1 MIGES
6 GPIKGKVRVQ
16 NLIMVSSG
24 TARALSLIF
33 SLLICYVAGI
43 ALVDENMVRTAAIGF
58 GIVIVLLAE
67 PLALQYPAA
76 SDRAKAL
83 LWLIDAVL
91 LFGFLFVIYWFLIT
105 SDRLWD
111 GVFEFETIDIV
122 TGYYGLLVTLELT
135 RRTFG
140 LPLALVAVLF
150 LGYALFG
157 QSLPWFL
164 QHAGID
170 LVEIIRTTWHS
181 FDGVFG
187 RPTGIVAGVVLIFVV
202 FGAVLEETG
211 AGAILLRIA
220 MSVTAGIRGGPAH
233 AAIVASALF
242 GTMSGSVMA
251 NVVGTGVFTI
261 PMIKKRGFSPAFAGA
276 VEAAASSGGQVMP
289 PVMAAAAFL
298 MAELTGTPY
307 LTICVAALLP
317 AIFKYLGIFAQVY
330 AEAVKLGIKSI
341 PKEDREVLT
350 RADWFQ
356 SLRFALPVLALL
368 AVMIVGRSPAM
379 AGFISLI
386 TAIIVGLAMDKELR
400 RDPMRL
406 LKPLAS
412 GGYQAARIMVAVGAI
427 GIILGVVNETGVAI
441 GFASTLQSVGEDNL
455 FLALVLAMVGSLIL
469 GMGLP
474 TLPAYLII
482 VLIMGPAM
490 VKLGLSVLTVHM
502 FVLYFGVLSSVT
514 PPVALAAYAAAPIAG
529 SRPLETAVQ
538 SLRISLVAFLIPF
551 VFAFNPS
558 LLIVESF
565 AFWPF
570 VWVIL
575 RLIAA
580 VWMFATGFA
589 GYDMRGRIFLPL
601 RMARLAAGIV
611 VLLPFPMLETG
622 GFMACV
628 GLYAIDRFRR
638 TNVER

>member
-1 MIGES
+1 
-6 GPIKGKVRVQ
+6 
-16 NLIMVSSG
+16 MV
-24 TARALSLIF
+24 
-33 SLLICYVAGI
+33 
-43 ALVDENMVRTAAIGF
+43 M
-58 GIVIVLLAE
+58 
-67 PLALQYPAA
+67 
-76 SDRAKAL
+76 
-83 LWLIDAVL
+83 
-91 LFGFLFVIYWFLIT
+91 
-105 SDRLWD
+105 
-111 GVFEFETIDIV
+111 
-122 TGYYGLLVTLELT
+122 LELT

-140 LPLALVAVLF
+140 IPLALVAILF

-157 QSLPWFL
+157 HSLPWFF

-211 AGAILLRIA
+211 AGAILLRVA
-220 MSVTAGIRGGPAH
+220 MTLTAGIRGGPAH
-233 AAIVASALF
+233 AAIIASALF

-317 AIFKYLGIFAQVY
+317 AIFKYLSIFAQVY
-330 AEAVKLGIKSI
+330 SEAVKLGIEPI
-341 PKEDREVLT
+341 PKSERESLS
-350 RADWFQ
+350 RSDWVQ
-356 SLRFALPVLALL
+356 SLRFVIPIVALMAVL
-368 AVMIVGRSPAM
+368 IIGRSPAM
-379 AGFISLI
+379 AGFIALI
-386 TAIIVGLAMDKELR
+386 AATLVGLAMDAEIRLR
-400 RDPMRL
+400 PQRL

-412 GGYQAARIMVAVGAI
+412 GGYQAARIMVAVGCI

-441 GFASTLQSVGEDNL
+441 GFASLLQSVGEGSL
-455 FLALVLAMVGSLIL
+455 FLALLLAMIGSLIL

-482 VLIMGPAM
+482 VLIMGPAI

-502 FVLYFGVLSSVT
+502 FILYFGVLSSVT

-529 SRPLETAVQ
+529 SRPLQTAMQ
-538 SLRISLVAFLIPF
+538 SLRISLVGFLIPF

-565 AFWPF
+565 EGGAF
-570 VWVIL
+570 VWVVA

-580 VWMFATGFA
+580 VWMIATAFA
-589 GYDMRGRIFLPL
+589 GYDMRGRIGIVF
-601 RMARLAAGIV
+601 RIARFVAGIV
-611 VLLPFPMLETG
+611 VLLPDPMLEIG
-622 GFMACV
+622 GFVACV
-628 GLYAIDRFRR
+628 VLLGIDRFRWSPAKIG
-638 TNVER
+638 

>member
-1 MIGES
+1 MTT
-6 GPIKGKVRVQ
+6 
-16 NLIMVSSG
+16 VSSG
-24 TARALSLIF
+24 AARALSFIF
-33 SLLICYVAGI
+33 AALICYVAGI
-43 ALVDENMVRTAAIGF
+43 ALVDENTVRTAAIGF
-58 GIVIVLLAE
+58 GVVIVLLSE
-67 PLALQYPAA
+67 PLALRYPGAP
-76 SDRAKAL
+76 RPAKAL
-83 LWLIDAVL
+83 LWAVDATL

-105 SDRLWD
+105 SERLWD
-111 GVFEFETIDIV
+111 GVFEFETIDIA
-122 TGYYGLLVTLELT
+122 TGYFGLLVTLELT

-140 LPLALVAVLF
+140 PPLALVAILF
-150 LGYALFG
+150 LGYALLG

-202 FGAVLEETG
+202 FGAMLEETG
-211 AGAILLRIA
+211 AGAILLRVS
-220 MSVTAGIRGGPAH
+220 MTATAAIRGGPAH

-261 PMIKKRGFSPAFAGA
+261 PMIRKRGFSPAFAGA
-276 VEAAASSGGQVMP
+276 VEAAASSGGQVTP

-307 LTICVAALLP
+307 LTICAAALLP

-330 AEAVKLGIKSI
+330 TEAVRLGIEPI
-341 PKEDREVLT
+341 AKEERESLT
-350 RADWFQ
+350 RADWVQ
-356 SLRFALPVLALL
+356 SLRFVLPIVALMAVL
-368 AVMIVGRSPAM
+368 IVGRSPAM
-379 AGFISLI
+379 AGFVALI
-386 TAIIVGLAMDKELR
+386 AAIAVGLAMDGDIR
-400 RDPMRL
+400 RRPQRL

-412 GGYQAARIMVAVGAI
+412 GGYQAARIMVAVGTI

-441 GFASTLQSVGEDNL
+441 GFASLLESVGDGSL
-455 FLALVLAMVGSLIL
+455 FLALLLVMVGSLIL

-482 VLIMGPAM
+482 VLIMGPAI

-529 SRPLETAVQ
+529 SRPLETAMQ
-538 SLRISLVAFLIPF
+538 SLRISLVGFLIPF

-558 LLIVESF
+558 LLLVESF
-565 AFWPF
+565 EPGAF
-570 VWVIL
+570 VWVIV
-575 RLIAA
+575 RLLAA
-580 VWMFATGFA
+580 VWMIATGFA
-589 GYDMRGRIFLPL
+589 GYDTRGRIANAL
-601 RMARLAAGIV
+601 RIARLAAGIV
-611 VLLPFPMLETG
+611 ILLPDPTLEIG
-622 GFMACV
+622 GFAACV
-628 GLYAIDRFRR
+628 ALYGIDRFRR
-638 TNVER
+638 SPAEGRRADA

>member
-1 MIGES
+1 MTT
-6 GPIKGKVRVQ
+6 
-16 NLIMVSSG
+16 LSSG
-24 TARALSLIF
+24 AARALSLIF
-33 SLLICYVAGI
+33 SVLICYVAGI
-43 ALVDENMVRTAAIGF
+43 ALVDENTVRTAAIGF
-58 GIVIVLLAE
+58 GVVIVLLSE
-67 PLALQYPAA
+67 PLAVRHADA
-76 SDRAKAL
+76 SRPTKAL
-83 LWLIDAVL
+83 LWSIDAIL

-105 SDRLWD
+105 SERLWD
-111 GVFEFETIDIV
+111 GVFEFETIDIA
-122 TGYYGLLVTLELT
+122 TGYFGLLVTLELT

-211 AGAILLRIA
+211 AGAILLRVA
-220 MSVTAGIRGGPAH
+220 MTLTAAIRGGPAH

-261 PMIKKRGFSPAFAGA
+261 PMIKQRGFSPAFAGA

-317 AIFKYLGIFAQVY
+317 AVFKYLGIFAQVY
-330 AEAVKLGIKSI
+330 TEAVRLGIEPI
-341 PKEDREVLT
+341 PKAERETLS
-350 RADWFQ
+350 RHDWVQ
-356 SLRFALPVLALL
+356 SLRFVLPIVALMVVL
-368 AVMIVGRSPAM
+368 IIGRSPAM
-379 AGFISLI
+379 AGFIALI
-386 TAIIVGLAMDKELR
+386 AAIVVGLAMDGEIR
-400 RDPMRL
+400 RRPQRL
-406 LKPLAS
+406 LKPFAS
-412 GGYQAARIMVAVGAI
+412 GGYQAARIMVAVGTI

-441 GFASTLQSVGEDNL
+441 GFASLLQSVGEGSL
-455 FLALVLAMVGSLIL
+455 FLALVLAMIGSLIL

-482 VLIMGPAM
+482 VLIMGPAI

-529 SRPLETAVQ
+529 SRPLETAMQ
-538 SLRISLVAFLIPF
+538 SLRISLVGFLIPF

-565 AFWPF
+565 EIGAF
-570 VWVIL
+570 VWVIA
-575 RLIAA
+575 RLLAA
-580 VWMFATGFA
+580 VWMIATAFA
-589 GYDMRGRIFLPL
+589 GYDMRGRIGFVL
-601 RMARLAAGIV
+601 RIARLAAGIV
-611 VLLPFPMLETG
+611 VLLPDPTLEIG
-622 GFMACV
+622 GFAVCV
-628 GLYAIDRFRR
+628 VLYGIDRFRR
-638 TNVER
+638 SPGDRRRASA